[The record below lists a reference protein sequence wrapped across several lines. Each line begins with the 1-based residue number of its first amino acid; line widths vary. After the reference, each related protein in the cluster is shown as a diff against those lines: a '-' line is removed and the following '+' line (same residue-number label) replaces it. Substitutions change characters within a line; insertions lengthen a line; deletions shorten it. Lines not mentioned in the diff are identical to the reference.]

1 MATVKVKPLPD
12 GTSMRGNWQVV
23 KSGARQSKHRKK
35 SAATDKAYRVAGPG
49 DKMVIIRKD
58 GTIQDQRT
66 VR

>member
-1 MATVKVKPLPD
+1 
-12 GTSMRGNWQVV
+12 MRGNWQVV